1 MPKIL
6 DKVNNP
12 EDLKKLSVSE
22 IQELCNEIREFITSM
37 VFQTGGH
44 LGSSLGT
51 VELAVALHYV
61 YNSPIDKIIWD
72 IGHQSYA
79 HKILTGQKNLF
90 SSLRMYKG
98 ISGFT
103 NPFENPHDFFIGGHS
118 STSISNAMGLQ
129 LGMLKQQD
137 KANVVNIIGDS
148 AIGAGIAL
156 EAINHL
162 GSMPVKM
169 LVILNDNNMS
179 ISKTTGALSNYFSKI
194 KTSRPMV
201 TLKNLIKQTM
211 PKPVLEAVKK
221 INSLSHMNL
230 QSNLFEDLGFDYVG
244 PVDGHDVQLLIEIL
258 NNIKNLPDNKPI
270 LLHVLTTKGKG
281 YSKAESAEDRL
292 HGVEATGG
300 GTQRYKTNTTFFAES
315 LDPIMENPKVV
326 AITGAM
332 LKGTGLEPLHC
343 KYPKQVFDVG
353 IAEQHGVS
361 FAAGLAKAGLIPFV
375 CIYSTFMQRA
385 YDQVVHDIALANL
398 PVRFVLDRA
407 GLVGQDGITHHGL
420 LDYSMF
426 LPLPNI
432 IFMAPSMQQDIAPML
447 QLMVNINNKPS
458 FIRYAKNYYPNL
470 NGIEPIITMGKGRII
485 QQGKKIAVLSIGGV
499 LHDSIAAAKI
509 LQERDKLT
517 ITVADAVFAKPI
529 DEELILE
536 LVKNH
541 EGLIIVEEGLSSV
554 FANLVMNILIEHD
567 LLHTIRVR
575 AICIKEFIPQGTI
588 AEQKGIAH
596 INSES
601 IYNALKNY
609 L

>member
-6 DKVNNP
+6 NKVDNP
-12 EDLKKLSVSE
+12 ESLKKLSGSE
-22 IQELCNEIREFITSM
+22 IQDLCHEIREFITSM
-37 VFQTGGH
+37 VLQTGGH

-51 VELAVALHYV
+51 IELAVALHYV

-79 HKILTGQKNLF
+79 HKVLTGQKDLF
-90 SSLRMYKG
+90 SGLRMYKG

-103 NPFENPHDFFIGGHS
+103 SPFENPHDFFIGGHS

-129 LGMLKQQD
+129 VGMLKQQD

-148 AIGAGIAL
+148 AIGSGVAL

-162 GSMPVKM
+162 GAMPVKM

-201 TLKNLIKQTM
+201 TLKNFIKHTM

-221 INSLSHMNL
+221 INSLSHINL

-244 PVDGHDVQLLIEIL
+244 PVDGHDVHLLIEIL
-258 NNIKNLPDNKPI
+258 NNIKNLPNDKPI

-281 YSKAESAEDRL
+281 YDKAESAADRL
-292 HGVEATGG
+292 HGVEATGV
-300 GTQRYKTNTTFFAES
+300 GTQGHKTNTTFFAES

-332 LKGTGLEPLHC
+332 LKGTGLEPLYC

-432 IFMAPSMQQDIAPML
+432 VFMAPSMQQDIAPML
-447 QLMVNINNKPS
+447 QLMANINNKPS

-470 NGIEPIITMGKGRII
+470 ANVDSTITMGKGRII
-485 QQGKKIAVLSIGGV
+485 QQGKKIAILSIGGV
-499 LHDSIAAAKI
+499 LHDSLAAANI
-509 LQERDKLT
+509 LQEKDNLK
-517 ITVADAVFAKPI
+517 ITVADAVFAKPV
-529 DEELILE
+529 DEELIVE

-541 EGLIIVEEGLSSV
+541 EVLIIVEEGLSSV
-554 FANLVMNILIEHD
+554 FANLVMN
-567 LLHTIRVR
+567 LLMERNLLNTIKIK
-575 AICIKEFIPQGTI
+575 AICVKEFIPQGTI
-588 AEQKGIAH
+588 AEQKGMAH
-596 INSES
+596 ISGES
-601 IYNALKNY
+601 IYVTVKNY
-609 L
+609 I